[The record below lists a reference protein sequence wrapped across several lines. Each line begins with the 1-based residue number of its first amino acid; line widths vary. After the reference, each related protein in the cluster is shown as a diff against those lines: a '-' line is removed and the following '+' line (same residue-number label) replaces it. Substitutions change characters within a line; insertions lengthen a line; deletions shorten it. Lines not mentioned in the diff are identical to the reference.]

1 MKKLPSKFGKGIRL
15 LWREMSLKISQFLL
29 NTVKYRKLGR
39 TKDNNNELF
48 FEFSRSALFNCL
60 MSQNI
65 GKGNE
70 VVISSFTCDAVTYA
84 VMRTGTTYELL

>member
-1 MKKLPSKFGKGIRL
+1 MKKLPFKFGKGIRL
-15 LWREMSLKISQFLL
+15 LWCEMSLKIFSQFLL

-70 VVISSFTCDAVTYA
+70 VVISSFTCDAV
-84 VMRTGTTYELL
+84 MKTGTTYELL